1 MGMWVRDHIHVE
13 GPTDPEQEL
22 MRLCTVGE
30 LSRKPQ
36 TAGSGSVPFWA
47 LSRSEAKDGC
57 DTLLQTIRSTA
68 ESKQRPWLHKQGQR
82 VPGLPVHKKK
92 ALEKNWEL
100 KQ

>member
-36 TAGSGSVPFWA
+36 TAGSGSVPLWA
-47 LSRSEAKDGC
+47 LSNCEAK
-57 DTLLQTIRSTA
+57 
-68 ESKQRPWLHKQGQR
+68 EW
-82 VPGLPVHKKK
+82 V
-92 ALEKNWEL
+92 
-100 KQ
+100 